1 MTTTELIKLLQ
12 DNEFGTSGR
21 PRGITIYRF
30 TDMFLS
36 EAEDL
41 KVCSSGDGC
50 AGAELGLQVVPR
62 REKLK
67 TQSTFTELQELYKNK
82 GIEISIQQLE
92 NMCNTFFE
100 ILKENK
106 INSGYNIGEYYTL
119 PNIYPREEFK
129 VVGIREDEIE
139 FEGDWSGGV
148 TCMLGRSWLKKEQ
161 LQNAKRVK

>member
-12 DNEFGTSGR
+12 AHEFGASGR
-21 PRGITIYRF
+21 SRDITILRD
-30 TDMFLS
+30 TKKVLS
-36 EAEDL
+36 EVEDL
-41 KVCSSGDGC
+41 KFSSSGDGC
-50 AGAELGLQVVPR
+50 AGAELELQVVL

-67 TQSTFTELQELYKNK
+67 TQSNFTELQELYKK
-82 GIEISIQQLE
+82 QGVEISIQQLE

-100 ILKENK
+100 ILNENK
-106 INSGYNIGEYYTL
+106 THQGYNIGEYYSF

-139 FEGDWSGGV
+139 LEGDWSGGV
-148 TCMLGRSWLKKEQ
+148 TYQQGKSWLKKER